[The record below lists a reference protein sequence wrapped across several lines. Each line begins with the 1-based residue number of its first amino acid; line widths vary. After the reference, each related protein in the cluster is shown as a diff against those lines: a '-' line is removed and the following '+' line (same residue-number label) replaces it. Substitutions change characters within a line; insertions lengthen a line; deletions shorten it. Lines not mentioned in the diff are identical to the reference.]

1 MDWYSTVLLDQSEHC
16 LQHGSHTT
24 RKSFLTFP
32 LFDIQAGIKPPTFCF
47 DDLLHV
53 ECTSHG
59 LTVSLLALLAPAAGQ
74 TAGDGGVNTSVRCT
88 EDSWSF
94 LSERNTN
101 TGQKDPVE
109 SHGLSDEHRIKKGRP
124 HWRQSA
130 VGVRNKVQFL
140 QVLPV
145 GGTHNFNSN
154 YSTK

>member
-16 LQHGSHTT
+16 LQHASHTT

-32 LFDIQAGIKPPTFCF
+32 LFDMQAGIKPPTFCL

-88 EDSWSF
+88 KDLTADHFSQNETQTQDKRTPWKVTDSVMNSV
-94 LSERNTN
+94 SR
-101 TGQKDPVE
+101 KDVHTE
-109 SHGLSDEHRIKKGRP
+109 GSQL
-124 HWRQSA
+124 
-130 VGVRNKVQFL
+130 
-140 QVLPV
+140 
-145 GGTHNFNSN
+145 
-154 YSTK
+154 